1 MNNWIKRSFIVSL
14 ALLLLSTPV
23 WCGIQLKMVKVSH
36 TYPGG
41 PGTNG
46 ILVVDVY
53 FRNTETALPLF
64 TGLTNYYIHTFDFSV
79 LFGTN
84 LANLLVGSPGVTQV
98 YFLTYA
104 ANYNLSA
111 TVNTNGNGIDF
122 EYSFTGSLQT
132 QMALTGNQ
140 VWNKVATVTF
150 THTYDGSQQTTFEW
164 EGGSFTG
171 WTGASVVNPDVIYQS
186 VPMDLQDVSLPVEMS
201 DIIAEFSYE
210 KGIELRWTTQ
220 SEVNLEGFH
229 VLRSDRI
236 DGNYIRIS
244 DQLIPGQ
251 GNSSSLQ
258 EYVFVDQD
266 VDFDQVYYY
275 KLFEQSADFGDTSKT
290 FFGPILGETGRK
302 PTRFYLSSNYPNPF
316 NPSTEFSFEITLASL
331 VDVSVF
337 NLIGQKI
344 ATLIHEYRPAGIYQV
359 QWQGNN
365 DQGMQ
370 VPSGVYIYRIQT
382 QEGSIVQKMMKVE

>member
-1 MNNWIKRSFIVSL
+1 MNSWIKRSVILLF
-14 ALLLLSTPV
+14 ALLSMPV
-23 WCGIQLKMVKVSH
+23 WCGIQMKMVKVSH

-53 FRNTETALPLF
+53 FQNTETALPAF
-64 TGLTNYYIHTFDFSV
+64 TGRTNYYIHSFEFALS
-79 LFGTN
+79 FGDN
-84 LANLLVGSPGVTQV
+84 LDANLVGSPGVTHQ
-98 YFLTYA
+98 FFNPTY
-104 ANYNLSA
+104 YSQSA
-111 TVNTNGNGIDF
+111 TVTGDEIYFAYG
-122 EYSFTGSLQT
+122 FTGTLQSE
-132 QMALTGNQ
+132 MALTGNK
-140 VWNKVATVTF
+140 VWNKVATLTF
-150 THTYDGSQQTTFEW
+150 THSYAPSSNTAFAWLTAY
-164 EGGSFTG
+164 GSFTG
-171 WTGASVVNPDVIYQS
+171 WDGVDLQDPAVTYQS
-186 VPMDLQDVSLPVEMS
+186 VPLDLQDVSLPVEMTEFYS
-201 DIIAEFSYE
+201 EFSYE

-236 DGNYIRIS
+236 DGNYVRIS
-244 DQLIPGQ
+244 EQLIPGQ

-266 VDFDQVYYY
+266 VDFDEVYYY
-275 KLFEQSADFGDTSKT
+275 KLYEQSANFGDTSKT
-290 FFGPILGETGRK
+290 FFGPIPGETGKR
-302 PTRFYLSSNYPNPF
+302 PERFYLSRNYPNPF
-316 NPSTEFSFEITLASL
+316 NPSTEFSFEMTLASP

-359 QWQGNN
+359 QWRGTD
-365 DQGMQ
+365 DQGRQ

-382 QEGSIVQKMMKVE
+382 QEGSFVQKMMKVE